1 MMSGAAELQN
11 IVQKLVYKLSSTE
24 LTYNQSDTFIADDV
38 TDKYNGLLG
47 QITDRMNT
55 LRDALSQSQDIQ
67 DNLDSLLRW
76 LAKVEGEFSQ
86 LENTV
91 VVAKREPM
99 EECCNRQKV
108 ILKIFF
114 DCH

>member
-1 MMSGAAELQN
+1 
-11 IVQKLVYKLSSTE
+11 
-24 LTYNQSDTFIADDV
+24 
-38 TDKYNGLLG
+38 
-47 QITDRMNT
+47 MNT

-108 ILKIFF
+108 ILSEIRIATKSKTDKHGRAI
-114 DCH
+114 CRTIL

>member
-1 MMSGAAELQN
+1 
-11 IVQKLVYKLSSTE
+11 
-24 LTYNQSDTFIADDV
+24 
-38 TDKYNGLLG
+38 
-47 QITDRMNT
+47 MNT

-108 ILKIFF
+108 TLLEILIAIKSKIDRCGRV
-114 DCH
+114 DCRATL